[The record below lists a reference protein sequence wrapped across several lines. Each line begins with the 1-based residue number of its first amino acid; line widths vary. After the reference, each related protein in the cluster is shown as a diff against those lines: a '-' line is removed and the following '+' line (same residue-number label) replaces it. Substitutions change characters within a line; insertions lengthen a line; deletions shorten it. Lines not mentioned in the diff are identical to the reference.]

1 MPGGP
6 GSGQPGLGTQG
17 EQEQLQQPQQD
28 PLPEEQERS
37 QGLHCEEHEGKL
49 LMVRKQQAKFLLKCY
64 NKFVNYEHVLSVK
77 LWNIFFLRLK
87 FSFDRIKIL
96 HFPVSLLWH
105 QNAICVWV
113 SNSVVTK
120 ARGSNS
126 NIIVGT
132 IQALAV
138 TGRGSCLFIKSS
150 KILN

>member
-1 MPGGP
+1 MLSTKRRPSSSSSDYSREILLTPRMPGGP

-77 LWNIFFLRLK
+77 L
-87 FSFDRIKIL
+87 
-96 HFPVSLLWH
+96 
-105 QNAICVWV
+105 
-113 SNSVVTK
+113 
-120 ARGSNS
+120 
-126 NIIVGT
+126 
-132 IQALAV
+132 
-138 TGRGSCLFIKSS
+138 
-150 KILN
+150 